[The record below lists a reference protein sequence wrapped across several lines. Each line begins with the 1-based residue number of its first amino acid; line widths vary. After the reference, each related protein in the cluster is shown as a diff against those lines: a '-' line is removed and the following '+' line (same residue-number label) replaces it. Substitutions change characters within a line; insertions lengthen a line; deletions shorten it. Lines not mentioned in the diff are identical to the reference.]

1 MRKLTAFL
9 LAIGILA
16 TIGFAFGVGRDSS
29 AGDAAGTHYVRGKL
43 NVGVTGYGM
52 RNGANGYGVDSSIL
66 PDSLDYYIAPYT
78 EYPTYFRVTGTNS
91 LRKVNNDYALTYPG
105 GDADYRANRWL
116 APGKDGAYGFRVQDD
131 SYCGIRL
138 DTTARPLIPSYTYQ
152 YSLVAYNGLIYCGQN
167 GGYPFNTA
175 ATDGYY
181 YRMKRTGGNTL
192 IAESSP
198 DGIVW
203 TTIYT
208 YSITY
213 SGALYPFQYFSNDPR
228 QHRCYSPTLTGF
240 SVNVCVIGNSTEA
253 SYAGG
258 AAVTDF
264 LFTAAE
270 QATGF
275 SYTSLAVPGHT
286 IEQQQAAWQAQ
297 TTAQKMSYQACIVR
311 IGLNNLN
318 PAITAA
324 TELAKIQALVD
335 TIRNQTAPG
344 CKILLFTMTP
354 CKQRLIDVYGING
367 AASYAKYNAMN
378 FGILYSI
385 NNTDLKWDAHR
396 IALQN
401 ANGNL
406 DSIYEAY
413 TAYDHIHPNTAGRKI
428 IAENYRRALQKLKL
442 LPQTLNI
449 KKPIEAGATLD
460 FPNTSAQ
467 TTSDLSIHVIGAA
480 DGDYVQ
486 LSVKNANVAAN
497 TSYTAFVSAANT
509 VTVRFVNSS
518 AGAVNPASGIYK
530 VTVYKQ

>member
-1 MRKLTAFL
+1 MKQVLHILLIVL
-9 LAIGILA
+9 LAHSCTHA
-16 TIGFAFGVGRDSS
+16 QRSS
-29 AGDAAGTHYVRGKL
+29 YAGYADGTHYVRGKL
-43 NVGVTGYGM
+43 NVATTGYGM
-52 RNGANGYGVDSSIL
+52 RNGTNGYGVDSSII
-66 PDSLDYYIAPYT
+66 PDSLDYYIAPFT
-78 EYPTYFRVTGTNS
+78 EYPVYTRVTGSNT
-91 LRKVNNDYALTYPG
+91 LRKVNNDYALNYPG
-105 GDADYRANRWL
+105 TDADYRANRWL
-116 APGKDGAYGFRVQDD
+116 APNKDGAYGFRYEGD
-131 SYCGIRL
+131 SYGGVRL
-138 DTTARPLIPSYTYQ
+138 DTQARSLIPSYTYQ
-152 YSLVAYNGLIYCGQN
+152 YTLIAYNGAIYCGQN
-167 GGYPFNTA
+167 GSYPFNTA
-175 ATDGYY
+175 GTDGYY

-198 DGIVW
+198 DGISW
-203 TTIYT
+203 STIFT
-208 YSITY
+208 YSNTY
-213 SGALYPFQYFSNDPR
+213 SGALYPFQYFTNDPR

-240 SVNVCVIGNSTEA
+240 STNVCVIGNSTEA

-270 QATGF
+270 QAMGF

-286 IEQQQAAWQAQ
+286 IEQQLTAWQAQ
-297 TTAQKMSYQACIVR
+297 TTAQKMSYQAVIIR

-318 PAITAA
+318 PAISAA
-324 TELAKIQALVD
+324 TELAKIQGMVD
-335 TIRNQTAPG
+335 TVRNQTAPG

-367 AASYAKYNAMN
+367 AASYAKWQAMN
-378 FGILYSI
+378 SGILNSI
-385 NNTDLKWDAHR
+385 TNTDLKYDAHR
-396 IALQN
+396 AALQN

-428 IAENYRRALQKLKL
+428 IAQHYRRALQKLRL
-442 LPQTLNI
+442 LPQTLYI
-449 KKPIEAGATLD
+449 KKPIEAGGTLD

-467 TTSDLSIHVIGAA
+467 TSADLTLHVIGAA

-486 LSVKNANVAAN
+486 LSVPNAATAAN

-518 AGAVNPASGIYK
+518 AGAVNPASAVFR